1 MKNTNTLDGL
11 ISAIFLSFW
20 ALMTFSVSIL
30 AFTFPVTVPLFVV
43 FTVVLFLPSHSR

>member
-11 ISAIFLSFW
+11 ISAIFLSLW
-20 ALMTFSVSIL
+20 ALMAFSVSML
-30 AFTFPVTVPLFVV
+30 AFTFPVAIPFFVV